1 MVTLHDIYS
10 KLTADIND
18 ISFSVIAKG
27 EYMYMADQ
35 VALHLSRYIDLF
47 VREIAYTATDEE
59 YSFVVPIQL
68 SPFDNIANGNNITAV
83 ASSPHYKVN
92 RLLKVIRRNQ
102 DCREISWQAVESASR
117 GNSGFKVNDTT
128 LGWRMYATR
137 LTPDGNLQLH
147 WVEPIIKD
155 EIVTIFALCDL
166 LPEPAYA
173 TTNSTSVLSTPK
185 WSDFKNYTPIP
196 DLVVN
201 AFSSQM
207 LVEVLTTMVNRKGE
221 EFANKLMI
229 AKERAKRE
237 LYELRRY
244 VASLKSKDSVGQI
257 QPLKW
262 LSEDTGYVSSGNPN
276 IPAEWSSIII
286 L

>member
-18 ISFSVIAKG
+18 ISFAVIAKG

-35 VALHLSRYIDLF
+35 VALYLSRYIDLF
-47 VREIAYTATDEE
+47 VREVVYTAIAEVDR
-59 YSFVVPIQL
+59 FVVPTQL
-68 SPFDNIANGNNITAV
+68 SSVVNNIGFGNIVTTATG
-83 ASSPHYKVN
+83 PLYKVN
-92 RLLKVIRRNQ
+92 RLLKVVRRNQ

-117 GNSGFKVNDTT
+117 GNAGFKVNDTT

-137 LTPDGNLQLH
+137 LTTNGDLELH
-147 WVEPIIKD
+147 WVEPIGID
-155 EIVTIFALCDL
+155 EEIAIFALCDL
-166 LPEPAYA
+166 LPEPAY
-173 TTNSTSVLSTPK
+173 STSNIAGALSTPK
-185 WSDFKNYTPIP
+185 WSEFKSYTPIP

-201 AFSSQM
+201 VFSAHM
-207 LVEVLTTMVNRKGE
+207 LSEALAIMVNRKGE
-221 EFANKLMI
+221 EFASRLMV

-244 VASLKSKDSVGQI
+244 IASLKAKDSVGQI
-257 QPLKW
+257 QPFKW
-262 LSEDTGYVSSGNPN
+262 LSEDSGYTSSGDPN
-276 IPAEWSSIII
+276 IPAEWSTITI